1 MLIKTVENFMNIKKT
16 LTWAITGSLLL
27 VSAVSAEVP
36 KGDKNAGKTLANR
49 LARSVDDGPS
59 STFFNINS
67 WKIQMENQGFFAWNG
82 TSHGSAGNYPIGMGS
97 VIFAEG
103 ILWGAKVDEAEALA
117 LKGQRPVA
125 GAPAVEL
132 ERLERLKLGRLVD
145 G

>member
-16 LTWAITGSLLL
+16 LAWAITGSLLL

-49 LARSVDDGPS
+49 LERSVDDGPS
-59 STFFNINS
+59 STFFNVNS

-103 ILWGAKVDEAEALA
+103 ILWGAKVTDKYLSLIHISEPT
-117 LKGQRPVA
+117 RPY
-125 GAPAVEL
+125 
-132 ERLERLKLGRLVD
+132 
-145 G
+145 